1 MNLPPRYS
9 VRSILT
15 DNNNWVRYKL
25 NHHELDSY
33 VEAEVEKM
41 LGCCNPAKGFYTGY
55 CKKCERDIVMHLQCN
70 GKVCSRCG
78 TKYVNNWVRRARNK
92 VAQDGHR
99 LVTLTLPADL
109 RPLLYQRWN
118 LLKILEDTAYQTLQ
132 EVSCKVLR
140 RKNVKLGV
148 LIGLQT
154 YGQDMRFH
162 PHYHCMMLERA
173 YCNGEELKF
182 NFIPRNM
189 LRKLWMRLVV
199 NNLCKADISHE
210 DKILVQS
217 MLSKYPNGFITD
229 VGSRSLNKVFV
240 IRYLARYMRHPAMAN
255 SRILFYGRGKVVI
268 KLQDKQK
275 RNYSKWFTV
284 DEFIFRVIAHISP
297 KQFRVVR
304 WYGVYSRREARL
316 TREKVKRET
325 MITKSE
331 QKNRIFRCPECKNIL
346 SNVEF
351 IKGKPPDKRLLLS
364 RLDYYITLA
373 S

>member
-1 MNLPPRYS
+1 MNRPPRFFI
-9 VRSILT
+9 RGILA
-15 DNNNWVRYKL
+15 DNNNWQRYKL
-25 NHHELDSY
+25 NHSMDPDVI
-33 VEAEVEKM
+33 VEVDKM
-41 LGCCNPAKGFYTGY
+41 LECCNPANGFFIGY
-55 CKKCERDIVMHLQCN
+55 CLNCSKDITIHLSCN
-70 GKVCSRCG
+70 GKACSRCG

-92 VAQDGHR
+92 VVQDGHR

-109 RPLLYQRWN
+109 RPLLYQRWD
-118 LLKILEDTAYQTLQ
+118 LLKILEDTAYQALQ
-132 EVSCKVLR
+132 EIACKVLR
-140 RKNVKLGV
+140 RKKVKLGV

-189 LRKLWMRLVV
+189 LRKTWQRLVV

-210 DKILVQS
+210 DKILVHS
-217 MLSKYPNGFITD
+217 MLNKYPGGFITD
-229 VGSRSLNKVFV
+229 VGSRSLNKIFV

-268 KLQDKQK
+268 KMQDKYK
-275 RNYSKWFTV
+275 RDYSTWFTV
-284 DEFIFRVIAHISP
+284 DEFITRLAAHISP
-297 KQFRVVR
+297 RQFRVVR
-304 WYGVYSRREARL
+304 WYGVYSRREVRL
-316 TREKVKRET
+316 TREMVKQET
-325 MITKSE
+325 IIVSSKH
-331 QKNRIFRCPECKNIL
+331 KNRIFRCPECKNIL
-346 SNVEF
+346 KNVEF
-351 IKGKPPDKRLLLS
+351 ISNKPPDKRLLLS